1 MPKIF
6 RCADVIP
13 GCTATMEGQNMTEV
27 TAKAREHGET
37 AHGRTALAADLTS
50 FIHEAIRGTPPDPS
64 SDQPTRVVIVRR
76 GQEARFR
83 ILQAALLGER
93 VRIVWDRRTADRRQD
108 PQPVGSE
115 RRRDDRRSAPPVS
128 WEAWDFITVETP
140 PSRPDV
146 TSEGA

>member
-13 GCTATMEGQNMTEV
+13 GCTATIEGPDMTEV

-37 AHGRTALAADLTS
+37 AHGRAALAADLTP
-50 FIHEAIRGTPPDPS
+50 FIHNAIRETPPNPPGDP
-64 SDQPTRVVIVRR
+64 PARVVIVRR
-76 GQEARFR
+76 GEEARFR
-83 ILQAALLGER
+83 ILQAALSGEG

-115 RRRDDRRSAPPVS
+115 RRRQDRRSAPPVS

-140 PSRPDV
+140 PS
-146 TSEGA
+146 T